1 MHTLGGAITKWNCIH
16 TTGEAWIAGM
26 HATTDAKEPEYN
38 RGEEKNIKKNTKH
51 MKLIKTNTKTN
62 NATIKEAF
70 KVGDTVK
77 WGTNSFDGRV
87 SEWITF
93 TGTVVKVNRRTVD
106 VERDNGNVYRLEA
119 FVHIRTGEWT
129 LA

>member
-1 MHTLGGAITKWNCIH
+1 M
-16 TTGEAWIAGM
+16 
-26 HATTDAKEPEYN
+26 
-38 RGEEKNIKKNTKH
+38 KH
-51 MKLIKTNTKTN
+51 IKTNTKTN

-70 KVGDTVK
+70 KVGDTAK
-77 WGTNSFDGRV
+77 WNVSSFDGR
-87 SEWITF
+87 ITEILEF
-93 TGTVVKVNRRTVD
+93 TGTVVKVNRKTVD

>member
-1 MHTLGGAITKWNCIH
+1 M
-16 TTGEAWIAGM
+16 
-26 HATTDAKEPEYN
+26 
-38 RGEEKNIKKNTKH
+38 KH
-51 MKLIKTNTKTN
+51 IKTNTKTN